1 MSIKRIHS
9 GDRMSQ
15 AVVYGGIV
23 NTAGQVAQNARGE
36 SVTAQTQD
44 ILQAIDGLLTE
55 AGTDKSKLLTATI
68 WLADIG
74 DFAEMNKVW
83 DAWVAT
89 GEAPTRACV
98 ESKLASPDFTVEIAV
113 SAAVL

>member
-1 MSIKRIHS
+1 MAIKRIQS

-23 NTAGQVAQNARGE
+23 NTAGQVAQNAKGE

-44 ILQAIDGLLTE
+44 ILKAIDGLLKE
-55 AGTDKSKLLTATI
+55 AGTNKSQLLTATI
-68 WLADIG
+68 WLADIA
-74 DFAEMNKVW
+74 DFAEMNSVW
-83 DAWVAT
+83 DAWVSK
-89 GEAPTRACV
+89 GNAPTRACV

-113 SAAVL
+113 SAAV